1 MGANLPAGGWRGRGS
16 AWSWEHAMIRDLVQ
30 ANRSYRRFQQSHAID
45 VATLRELVELAT
57 LCPSSGNLQPLRYVL
72 SCDPDKNAR
81 IFERLAWAGYLTD
94 WPGPTQGERPSAYI
108 VVLGDSQAC
117 HTINCDHG
125 IAAQTILLGAVEKG
139 LGGCIIGSIQR
150 EPLRKVLD
158 IPDRYKILLVI
169 ALGKPA
175 EKIVLEPID
184 SDGSIK
190 YWRDDRG
197 VHHVPK
203 RSLDQVI
210 LGL

>member
-1 MGANLPAGGWRGRGS
+1 
-16 AWSWEHAMIRDLVQ
+16 MIRDLVL

-45 VATLRELVELAT
+45 MATLRVLIELAA

-72 SCDPDKNAR
+72 SCDADKNAK
-81 IFERLAWAGYLTD
+81 IFQHVAWAGYLAD
-94 WPGPTQGERPSAYI
+94 WPGPTQGERPSAYV

-117 HTINCDHG
+117 HSVNCDHG

-150 EPLRKVLD
+150 EALRKALD
-158 IPDRYKILLVI
+158 VPDRYNILLVI

-175 EKIVLEPID
+175 ERIVLEPVT
-184 SDGSIK
+184 SESEIK
-190 YWRDDRG
+190 YYRDNSG

-203 RSLDQVI
+203 RSADQVI

>member
-1 MGANLPAGGWRGRGS
+1 
-16 AWSWEHAMIRDLVQ
+16 MIRDLVL

-45 VATLRELVELAT
+45 MATLRDLIELAA

-72 SCDPDKNAR
+72 SCDADKNAK
-81 IFERLAWAGYLTD
+81 IFQHVAWAGYLAD
-94 WPGPTQGERPSAYI
+94 WPGPTQGERPSAYV

-117 HTINCDHG
+117 HSVNCDHG

-150 EPLRKVLD
+150 EALRKALD
-158 IPDRYKILLVI
+158 VPDRYNILLVI

-175 EKIVLEPID
+175 ERIVLEPVT
-184 SDGSIK
+184 SESEIK
-190 YWRDDRG
+190 YYRDNSG

-203 RSLDQVI
+203 RSADQVI

>member
-1 MGANLPAGGWRGRGS
+1 
-16 AWSWEHAMIRDLVQ
+16 MIRDLVI
-30 ANRSYRRFQQSHAID
+30 ANRSYRRFQQSYAID
-45 VATLRELVELAT
+45 MATLRELIELAA

-72 SCDPDKNAR
+72 SCEPERNAK
-81 IFERLAWAGYLTD
+81 IFQHLAWAGYLAD
-94 WPGPTQGERPSAYI
+94 WPGPTQGERPSAY
-108 VVLGDSQAC
+108 VVILGDSQAC
-117 HTINCDHG
+117 HSVNCDHG
-125 IAAQTILLGAVEKG
+125 IAAQTILLGATEKG

-150 EPLRKVLD
+150 EPLAKALD

-175 EKIVLEPID
+175 EKIVIEPVA
-184 SDGSIK
+184 SESEIK

-203 RSLDQVI
+203 RSVDQVI